1 MKAYRT
7 IIFDGHC
14 LFPVDDLGAHYAL
27 IAGKYRID
35 DAHLELKV

>member
-1 MKAYRT
+1 
-7 IIFDGHC
+7 
-14 LFPVDDLGAHYAL
+14 VDDLGAHYAL